1 MFVSSKASI
10 LIVDDDVAILHVFS
24 RIFQNKGY
32 IVTVAKK
39 GTEAIEK
46 INANKFDVA
55 LVDLGLPDM
64 EGDKLFPFINSI
76 SPQTVKIMLTG
87 KIELRDSIEGAD
99 VFIEKPVAPE
109 KLLSIIN
116 SQLTA
121 KPQKPLRKKQD

>member
-116 SQLTA
+116 SKLTA
-121 KPQKPLRKKQD
+121 KPKKPLRKKQD